1 MVAEGVPTADRV
13 DLVSAMSAS
22 VRLGDQAPAS
32 AAFDIAVGRNFVTT
46 RVIAKNEMTISV
58 SELKARL
65 LEIVREVEREGTV
78 IDVERHG
85 QVVARIIPASSLS
98 KADRPWEALL
108 GAGALLAA
116 PEESILKE
124 SDFDVSR

>member
-1 MVAEGVPTADRV
+1 MTK
-13 DLVSAMSAS
+13 LVI
-22 VRLGDQAPAS
+22 P
-32 AAFDIAVGRNFVTT
+32 
-46 RVIAKNEMTISV
+46 KNEMTISV

-98 KADRPWEALL
+98 KSTRPWEALI
-108 GAGALLAA
+108 GTGTLLAA
-116 PEESILKE
+116 PEETVLEE
-124 SDFDVSR
+124 SDFEASR